1 MPTWRSAPAP
11 LDVATAARLSRQPR
25 AGTKPELSLR
35 RSLHR
40 RGMRFRANVS
50 GLPGRPDIAF
60 TRAKIAVFVD
70 GCFWHRCPDHGT
82 VPVNNREWWLAK
94 LARNVARDRAKDA
107 ALTAMGWHV
116 IHVWEHEP
124 VEKAADRIQA
134 AWRSRI
140 DEIIAGPANSRRRR
154 TASRDPGND

>member
-1 MPTWRSAPAP
+1 
-11 LDVATAARLSRQPR
+11 
-25 AGTKPELSLR
+25 
-35 RSLHR
+35 
-40 RGMRFRANVS
+40 MRFRVNVS
-50 GLPGRPDIAF
+50 SLPGRPDIAF